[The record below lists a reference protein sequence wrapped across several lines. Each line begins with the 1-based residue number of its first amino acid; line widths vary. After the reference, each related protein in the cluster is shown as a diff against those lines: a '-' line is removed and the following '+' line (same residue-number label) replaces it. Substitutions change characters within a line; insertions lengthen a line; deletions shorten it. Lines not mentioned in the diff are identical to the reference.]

1 MLFSVLGPLRVSS
14 DGVACPVAGARQRAV
29 LGALLASAN
38 QPVRPER
45 LAEIVWEGRPSAGS
59 VATLRSYVMRLRRGL
74 EPEAASRIVTS
85 DAGYVIEVAEA
96 EVDALRFEALCREA
110 GAAIESGLW
119 IDALDRA
126 VGALGLWRGAPLADI
141 PCRAL
146 HDVWVP
152 RLEQLRLQTMEWRI
166 EAELHL
172 GRHDHVVPELR
183 DLIARYPLRERFHA
197 QLMLALAGTGRQSE
211 ALDAY
216 LSARRVLVGELGIEP
231 GLELRTL
238 QQRVLAGDPEL
249 AAPLSYAEAE
259 SHAPS
264 SPSAQPQLVPQSQQP
279 AAQPRHPQQPQQQQ
293 QDPPTQPPA
302 PPQQTPVI
310 PRQLPADVRHFT
322 GRRPE
327 LDALVALLEDVGPE
341 REHDRGDQ
349 AFDTVLISAIDGMA
363 GIGKTSLAVHAAH
376 RLADRFPD
384 GQLFLDLHG
393 HTRDQAPRSAGEA
406 LDVFLAALGVPA
418 QQIPRDLGARAAVYR
433 QRLADTRTLILLD
446 NAADEAQIRPLLPG
460 SAGCLVLVT
469 SRRRLKG
476 LDDAYSLALD
486 VLPPAEAAALFRRVA
501 GPGRARA
508 DEPVL
513 DEPVLDEVTELCG
526 RLPLALRIAAS
537 LLRHRSAWTLEHLA
551 GLLRD
556 ERRRVG
562 ALSDGERDLAAVFDL
577 SYQGLTEPEQGLLRH
592 LGLLPGAD
600 TDAYAA
606 AALADL
612 DPVVATRLLEGLVD
626 HNLLIEHAVGRYR
639 LHDLVRLYAAAR
651 ALEDPRTQHP
661 AALDRL
667 LDYYQH
673 TAQRASARRDL
684 DLRPKPSGPAPA
696 YAPEFTDADAAF
708 GWLRAERANLLA
720 CLDLAD
726 RQDWGE
732 RVVALSAGLSVMMIT
747 DGPWPEA
754 IELNAVAA
762 ETAQRLGDRAGHADA
777 LTDLGGVRLLAG
789 DPLGAVRG
797 LQQALEFYAELG
809 DRRGRA
815 NALTELGQARVSSG
829 DHVGAVR
836 DLQEALEL
844 YQSLGIRLG
853 RAKALTRL
861 GYIRHMTGDY
871 PGAIGAYEE
880 SLDLHR
886 EVGAGLGLA
895 NTLTRLA
902 QVQQSTGDYHGSIGN
917 LQEALDLYR
926 ALDNRLGQST
936 ALVQLGQ
943 ARTTV
948 GDPAAGI
955 ANLEQALE
963 LCRAIGSVPAEG
975 NTLIV
980 LGNARRLTGD
990 LAGAARD
997 LEAGLA
1003 ICREIGF
1010 RANEG
1015 WAMNYYAAVF
1025 LTGGDLPRAL
1035 SAYQDALMLSRE
1047 VQHPDDE
1054 GLALE
1059 GIGECRLR
1067 TGEPEAGADHLNQ
1080 ALAIFRRL
1088 GMQPDADRVVARL
1101 NEAGA
1106 PPA

>member
-1 MLFSVLGPLRVSS
+1 MLFSVLGPVRVTC
-14 DGVACPVAGARQRAV
+14 DGAACPVAGVRQRAV

-38 QPVRPER
+38 QPVRPEL
-45 LAEIVWEGRPSAGS
+45 LAEIVWEGRPSAGA

-74 EPEAASRIVTS
+74 GAEAAARIVTG
-85 DAGYVIEVAEA
+85 DAGYGITVAED
-96 EVDALRFEALCREA
+96 EVDALRFEALCRDA
-110 GAAIESGLW
+110 GSAIESGAW
-119 IDALDRA
+119 VDALDTA
-126 VGALGLWRGAPLADI
+126 AGALSLWRGEPLVDI

-146 HDVWVP
+146 HDTWVP
-152 RLEQLRLQTMEWRI
+152 RLEQLRLQALEWRI
-166 EAELHL
+166 EAELRL

-183 DLIARYPLRERFHA
+183 GLIARHPLRERFHA

-216 LSARRVLVGELGIEP
+216 LGARRVLVGELGIEP

-238 QQRVLAGDPEL
+238 QQRVLAGDPDL
-249 AAPLSYAEAE
+249 AVPPPADAGPKSAALSG
-259 SHAPS
+259 P
-264 SPSAQPQLVPQSQQP
+264 AQPS
-279 AAQPRHPQQPQQQQ
+279 
-293 QDPPTQPPA
+293 
-302 PPQQTPVI
+302 PVV

-322 GRRPE
+322 GRRAE
-327 LDALVALLEDVGPE
+327 LDALAALLDDLG
-341 REHDRGDQ
+341 RDRDRDSDRDRGRGRGGDRDR
-349 AFDTVLISAIDGMA
+349 AAADTVLISAIDGMA

-376 RLADRFPD
+376 RLAERFPD

-393 HTRDQAPRSAGEA
+393 HTQDHPPLSADEA
-406 LDVFLAALGVPA
+406 LDGFLAALGVPA
-418 QQIPRDLGARAAVYR
+418 QQIPRDLGARAAIYR

-460 SAGCLVLVT
+460 SSGCLVLVT

-508 DEPVL
+508 DDPVL
-513 DEPVLDEVTELCG
+513 AEVTELCG

-537 LLRHRSAWTLEHLA
+537 LLRHRSAWTLDHLA

-556 ERRRVG
+556 EARRVG

-577 SYQGLTEPEQGLLRH
+577 SYQSISEPERHLLRH
-592 LGLLPGAD
+592 LGLPPCAD

-612 DPVVATRLLEGLVD
+612 DPVVATRLLESLVD

-639 LHDLVRLYAAAR
+639 LHDLVRLYAAGR
-651 ALEDPRTQHP
+651 AVADPATQHP

-673 TAQRASARRDL
+673 TAQRAGARRDQ
-684 DLRPKPSGPAPA
+684 DVRPKPTGPAPA
-696 YAPEFTDADAAF
+696 YAPDLGDVDTAF

-720 CLDLAD
+720 CLDLAV
-726 RQDWGE
+726 REEWGE
-732 RVVALSAGLSVMMIT
+732 RVVALSAGLATMMAS
-747 DGPWPEA
+747 DGPWPQ
-754 IELNAVAA
+754 AVALHA
-762 ETAQRLGDRAGHADA
+762 AAADTARGLGDRAGCADA

-789 DPLGAVRG
+789 DPPGAIRD
-797 LQQALEFYAELG
+797 LQRALDLYAQLG

-829 DHVGAVR
+829 DHAGAVR
-836 DLQEALEL
+836 DLQEALDL
-844 YQSLGIRLG
+844 YHALGIRLG
-853 RAKALTRL
+853 RARALTRL

-871 PGAIGAYEE
+871 PGAIRDYAE

-886 EVGAGLGLA
+886 EIGARLGQA
-895 NTLTRLA
+895 NNLTRLA
-902 QVQQSTGDYHGSIGN
+902 HVLQSTGDYPGALGN
-917 LQEALDLYR
+917 LQEALGLYG
-926 ALDNRLGQST
+926 ALGNRLGQST
-936 ALVQLGQ
+936 ALSQMGQ
-943 ARTTV
+943 TRIAA
-948 GDPAAGI
+948 GDPAAAIGD
-955 ANLEQALE
+955 LELSLE
-963 LCRAIGSVPAEG
+963 LCRAVGSAPAEA
-975 NTLIV
+975 NSLIV
-980 LGNARRLTGD
+980 LGNARRRVGD

-1003 ICREIGF
+1003 ICRGIGF

-1015 WAMNYYAAVF
+1015 WALNYYAAVF
-1025 LTGGDLPRAL
+1025 LAGGDLRRAL
-1035 SAYQDALMLSRE
+1035 AVYQDALKMSRE
-1047 VQHPDDE
+1047 VDHPDDE
-1054 GLALE
+1054 ALALE

-1067 TGEPEAGADHLNQ
+1067 AGEPAAGTDHLNQ

-1088 GMQPDADRVVARL
+1088 GMQPDAERVAARL
-1101 NEAGA
+1101 AEAED
-1106 PPA
+1106 PAG

>member
-14 DGVACPVAGARQRAV
+14 EGAAFPVAGVRQRVV

-38 QPVRPER
+38 QPVRPDL
-45 LAEIVWEGRPSAGS
+45 LAEIVWEGRPSAGA

-74 EPEAASRIVTS
+74 VPEAASRIVTS
-85 DAGYVIEVAEA
+85 DAGYVIEVVEA
-96 EVDALRFEALCREA
+96 EVDALRFEALCRET
-110 GAAIESGLW
+110 GAAIEGGMW
-119 IDALDRA
+119 ADALEKAAD
-126 VGALGLWRGAPLADI
+126 ALGLWRGAPLADI
-141 PCRAL
+141 PCRSL

-152 RLEQLRLQTMEWRI
+152 RLEQLRLQTLEWRI
-166 EAELHL
+166 EAELRL

-183 DLIARYPLRERFHA
+183 DLIARHPLRERFHA

-211 ALDAY
+211 ALDVY
-216 LSARRVLVGELGIEP
+216 LGARRVLVGELGIEP

-249 AAPLSYAEAE
+249 TATPHSVDGEPHSAVPAARP
-259 SHAPS
+259 HP
-264 SPSAQPQLVPQSQQP
+264 QPEPQSLTT
-279 AAQPRHPQQPQQQQ
+279 
-293 QDPPTQPPA
+293 PPTL
-302 PPQQTPVI
+302 PQQTPVI

-322 GRRPE
+322 GRQPE
-327 LDALVALLEDVGPE
+327 LDALVALLEDLGRE
-341 REHDRGDQ
+341 RDRDH
-349 AFDTVLISAIDGMA
+349 AVDTVLISAIDGMA

-393 HTRDQAPRSAGEA
+393 HTRDHPPRSAGEA
-406 LDVFLAALGVPA
+406 LDVFLTALGVPA
-418 QQIPRDLGARAAVYR
+418 QQIPRDLGARAAIYR

-460 SAGCLVLVT
+460 SSGCLVLVT

-486 VLPPAEAAALFRRVA
+486 VLPPTESAMLFRRVV

-508 DEPVL
+508 DDPVL
-513 DEPVLDEVTELCG
+513 TEVTELCG

-577 SYQGLTEPEQGLLRH
+577 SYQSLTESERGLLRH

-651 ALEDPRTQHP
+651 AVEDPETRHP

-667 LDYYQH
+667 LDYYQY
-673 TAQRASARRDL
+673 TAQRASARRDQ
-684 DLRPKPSGPAPA
+684 DLRPKPIGPAPA
-696 YAPEFTDADAAF
+696 YAPEFADPDAGFA
-708 GWLRAERANLLA
+708 WLRAERANLLA
-720 CLDLAD
+720 CLDLAV
-726 RQDWGE
+726 REEWGE
-732 RVVALSAGLSVMMIT
+732 RIVALSAGLANMMIT

-754 IELNAVAA
+754 VELHALAA
-762 ETAQRLGDRAGHADA
+762 ETAWRLDDRAGRADA

-789 DPLGAVRG
+789 DPHGAIRD
-797 LQQALEFYAELG
+797 LQQALELYAQLG

-815 NALTELGQARVSSG
+815 NALTELGQARVSTG
-829 DHVGAVR
+829 DHTGAVR

-844 YQSLGIRLG
+844 YHALGIRLG
-853 RAKALTRL
+853 RARALTRL

-880 SLDLHR
+880 SLELHR
-886 EVGAGLGLA
+886 EVGARLGQA
-895 NTLTRLA
+895 NALTRLA
-902 QVQQSTGDYHGSIGN
+902 DVQLSTGDHTGAIGN
-917 LQEALDLYR
+917 LQQALELYR

-936 ALVQLGQ
+936 ALSQMGQ
-943 ARTTV
+943 TRIAG
-948 GDPAAGI
+948 GDPAAAI
-955 ANLEQALE
+955 ENLERALE
-963 LCRAIGSVPAEG
+963 LCRAVGSAPAEG

-980 LGNARRLTGD
+980 LGNARRQVGD
-990 LAGAARD
+990 LVGAARD
-997 LEAGLA
+997 LEAGLG

-1010 RANEG
+1010 HANEG
-1015 WAMNYYAAVF
+1015 WALNYYAAVF
-1025 LTGGDLPRAL
+1025 LAGGDLPRAL
-1035 SAYQDALMLSRE
+1035 SVYQDALKKSRK

-1054 GLALE
+1054 ALALE

-1067 TGEPEAGADHLNQ
+1067 MGDPEAGADRLNQ
-1080 ALAIFRRL
+1080 ALAIYRRI
-1088 GMQPDADRVVARL
+1088 GMQPDAGRVAARL
-1101 NEAGA
+1101 ADAGA
-1106 PPA
+1106 LPG